1 MLFFNKLSVSF
12 VNESAHTLGPGPISC
27 IQLAFATAFC
37 AFLWASK
44 IESFDD
50 ILKPL
55 TLKMYFLYCL
65 LFVGSVYASM
75 KALSGSNMET
85 QIVFRSATPIC
96 VSFLEFLFLGRE
108 LPSRRSCAA
117 LVSILAS
124 CLVYVGTDAEFLV
137 NGPAAYT
144 WISLYFLLIC
154 ISMTLGKQLM
164 SSAKVSIW
172 GSVLLTNGISLPM
185 LLILTW
191 CRGEFEGVEATMQET
206 SNEQWAVV
214 LAGCVTGTLIGWAGW
229 YCRDLV
235 SATSYTLIGVANKM
249 LTVLLGV
256 FFLDKHASPVGIA
269 ALTVC
274 IAASTQYKQAPLRN
288 SKSLP

>member
-1 MLFFNKLSVSF
+1 
-12 VNESAHTLGPGPISC
+12 
-27 IQLAFATAFC
+27 
-37 AFLWASK
+37 
-44 IESFDD
+44 
-50 ILKPL
+50 
-55 TLKMYFLYCL
+55 MYFIYCL

-108 LPSRRSCAA
+108 LPSKRSCLA
-117 LVSILAS
+117 LITILMS

-137 NGPAAYT
+137 RGAAAYS

-185 LLILTW
+185 LVLLTW
-191 CRGEFEGVEATMQET
+191 VRGEFEDVDLAVHET
-206 SNEQWAVV
+206 SPEQWAVV

-256 FFLDKHASPVGIA
+256 FFLDKHASSTGIA
-269 ALTVC
+269 SLVVC
-274 IAASTQYKQAPLRN
+274 ILASTQYKQAPMR
-288 SKSLP
+288 KSLP